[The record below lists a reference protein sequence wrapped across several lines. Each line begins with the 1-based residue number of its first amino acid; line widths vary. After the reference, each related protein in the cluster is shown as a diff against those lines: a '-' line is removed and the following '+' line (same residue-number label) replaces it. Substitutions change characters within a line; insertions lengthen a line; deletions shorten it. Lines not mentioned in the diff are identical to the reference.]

1 MQTKLEQLQTYLS
14 NYAPN
19 GICIAFS
26 GGVDSSLVL
35 KIAAQTA
42 SKVAAV
48 YFQTTLHPVGD
59 QNAAEKIAQEIG
71 VPFYVIKL
79 DEFTNPNIMKN
90 PLDRCYQCKH
100 MLFSILKNWAVQHGY
115 STCMDGTNLDDLY
128 QYRPGIRAL
137 RELEIISP
145 LAECHITKQ
154 EVRQMAADFGL
165 SSSDTPSSPC
175 LATRLPYHTLIT
187 KEKLEK
193 IEKAEQLLYEN
204 GFPVNRVRMH
214 DTIARIEI
222 PSEQFFTFY
231 QKSDLILLL
240 KQIGFDYITLD
251 MEGFRSGS
259 MDEPYQKQRGNQC

>member
-1 MQTKLEQLQTYLS
+1 M
-14 NYAPN
+14 
-19 GICIAFS
+19 
-26 GGVDSSLVL
+26 
-35 KIAAQTA
+35 
-42 SKVAAV
+42 
-48 YFQTTLHPVGD
+48 HPVGN
-59 QNAAEKIAQEIG
+59 QNTAENIAQEIG
-71 VPFYVIKL
+71 VPFYVIEL

-90 PLDRCYQCKH
+90 PLNRCYQCKH
-100 MLFSILKNWAVQHGY
+100 MLFSILKDWAVQHGY
-115 STCMDGTNLDDLY
+115 STCRMEPIWMIYTSIV
-128 QYRPGIRAL
+128 PASAAL
-137 RELEIISP
+137 RELDIISP
-145 LAECHITKQ
+145 LADCHISKQ

-193 IEKAEQLLYEN
+193 IQKAEQLLYEN